1 MLETVSNLALGFSVA
16 LSPPI
21 LFYAFV
27 GCLVGTLVGV
37 LPGVGPLAG
46 ISLLLPATFGLDA
59 TRAIVMLAGIYYGA
73 MYGGSPTSILMR
85 IPGEAA
91 SVMTCID
98 GYAMARKGRAG
109 AALAIAAVGS
119 FVAGTVSVVA
129 LMLLAPPLA
138 TFALRLGPPENFPL
152 LLLGLL
158 VLAYMSG
165 GSMLKSLA
173 MAALGLLLGMVGI
186 DPMSGYF
193 RFAYGV
199 VELGDGIGVVP
210 LAVGLFGLAE
220 VLVSAGQP
228 TPPKVQKPKLR
239 ELLPSRQEWRDSMAP
254 IGRGTVLG
262 FLIGIVPGSAHII
275 SSFVSYA
282 VERRLSRHPEEFGHG
297 AVAGVAGP
305 ESANNSA
312 TSGAFVPMLA
322 LGVPSGPI
330 PAVMLAALM
339 VHGVSPGPL
348 LIQQQPAL
356 FWGFIAS
363 MYVGNVMLLMLNLP
377 MVGLFVNV
385 LRIPY
390 GLLYPAIIVF
400 CVVGVYAVNGS
411 VVDVWIAVTM
421 GVLGWLLRKL
431 DFETAPIVL
440 GAILAPLLEMSLR
453 QSLAMSDGHY
463 AIFVTRPIA
472 AVLLAVGAALLL
484 LILPLVALFVNL
496 LRVPYPLMY
505 PIILVCSILGVYAV
519 NSSVVDVWIML
530 GTGVLGCVLRKLDF
544 ETAPIV
550 LGLVLAPMMELSLR
564 QSLAMSA
571 GNYTVFVTRPI
582 SATLLAVGVM
592 LVVLALRPLIS
603 RTLDWRARLAAE
615 TET

>member
-1 MLETVSNLALGFSVA
+1 MLETLHNLAIGFSVA
-16 LSPPI
+16 LSPPV
-21 LFYAFV
+21 LLYAFV
-27 GCLVGTLVGV
+27 GCVIGTLVGV

-46 ISLLLPATFGLDA
+46 ISLLLPATFGMDA

-73 MYGGSPTSILMR
+73 MYGGSTTSILMR

-119 FVAGTVSVVA
+119 YVAGSASVIG

-138 TFALRLGPPENFPL
+138 AFALRFGPPEYFAL
-152 LLLGLL
+152 LLFGLL
-158 VLAYMSG
+158 VLAYMSS

-186 DPMSGYF
+186 DQMSGYF

-199 VELGDGIGVVP
+199 VELGDGLGVVP
-210 LAVGLFGLAE
+210 VAVGLFGVAEILAT
-220 VLVSAGQP
+220 AGQP
-228 TPPKVQKPKLR
+228 VPPKVIEPRLR
-239 ELLPSRQEWRDSMAP
+239 ELLPSRTEWRQSVGP

-262 FLIGIVPGSAHII
+262 FLVGIIPGSAHII

-282 VERRLSRHPEEFGHG
+282 LERKLSKQPEQFGHG

-330 PAVMLAALM
+330 PAVMLAAMM

-348 LIQQQPAL
+348 LIRQQPEL

-363 MYVGNVMLLMLNLP
+363 MYVGNLVLLILNLP
-377 MVGLFVNV
+377 LVGIFVNL
-385 LRIPY
+385 LRVPY
-390 GLLYPAIIVF
+390 PYLYPAILAFSIL
-400 CVVGVYAVNGS
+400 GVYAVNGS
-411 VVDVWIAVTM
+411 VVDVWIMLGM
-421 GVLGWLLRKL
+421 GVLGYVLRKL

-440 GAILAPLLEMSLR
+440 GVVLAPMIELALR

-463 AIFVTRPIA
+463 AIFFQRPIA
-472 AVLLAVGAALLL
+472 ATLLVVAAG
-484 LILPLVALFVNL
+484 
-496 LRVPYPLMY
+496 M
-505 PIILVCSILGVYAV
+505 
-519 NSSVVDVWIML
+519 ML
-530 GTGVLGCVLRKLDF
+530 
-544 ETAPIV
+544 
-550 LGLVLAPMMELSLR
+550 LSLR
-564 QSLAMSA
+564 TFIRR
-571 GNYTVFVTRPI
+571 G
-582 SATLLAVGVM
+582 
-592 LVVLALRPLIS
+592 
-603 RTLDWRARLAAE
+603 LDWRARMALAE
-615 TET
+615 KGES